1 MHALLIGTGGTGG
14 WPEDGCRCASCT
26 RAAASGLT
34 RRPARVLIDGTL
46 EFFPYRHIMTG
57 TGQPH
62 GAAHEVVQLPG
73 GFDITGPDGGRLLL
87 AAGPGQIPE
96 PGPDARPYDI
106 TLLDLLAGP
115 AQLGRLRA
123 AGLILAHTT
132 VAALCA
138 DHRISSEQELARRC
152 ELWRAAVCQDGQLV
166 TKPAPGVPEVIPAP
180 GTAAAGPHRT
190 LIIGGARSGKSTEAE
205 LRLAAEPSV
214 TYLAAGPWGAATSSA
229 ATTAAVTQA
238 AVSATAVSATAATQA
253 PVTQAAAATH
263 GLAAAGAAAV
273 KASDQPGGSAAR
285 VWTGPDGEPD
295 TEWAQRVARH
305 QARRPHWWRT
315 VESLDI
321 AGTLRQESGAVL
333 IDGIGTWLAAVM
345 EEVGM
350 WAGDAAGSGA
360 AAELLDA
367 RIDDLIDAW
376 RQTAAIVVA
385 VTDEVG
391 SGLVPPYPAGRVFRD
406 QLGWLNQRLAA
417 ESEVNLLVVAGRVT
431 ALSG

>member
-1 MHALLIGTGGTGG
+1 VHALLIGTGGTNG

-34 RRPARVLIDGTL
+34 RRPARVLVDGTL
-46 EFFPYRHIMTG
+46 EFIPYRPVMTG
-57 TGQPH
+57 TGLPG
-62 GAAHEVVQLPG
+62 GAAHHIVQLRG
-73 GFDITGPDGGRLLL
+73 GFDVTGPDGGRLLL

-96 PGPDARPYDI
+96 PAPDAAPYDI
-106 TLLDLLAGP
+106 ALLDLLADP

-123 AGLILAHTT
+123 TGQILGHTA
-132 VAALCA
+132 VAALYA

-152 ELWRAAVCQDGQLV
+152 ELWRAAVYEDGQLV
-166 TKPAPGVPEVIPAP
+166 TSLAPGVPQVIPAP

-205 LRLAAEPSV
+205 LRLAAEPAV
-214 TYLAAGPWGAATSSA
+214 TYLAAGPWAASPAAATA
-229 ATTAAVTQA
+229 
-238 AVSATAVSATAATQA
+238 
-253 PVTQAAAATH
+253 QAAATP
-263 GLAAAGAAAV
+263 AAAALATAGVVAG
-273 KASDQPGGSAAR
+273 KASDQPDGSPAR
-285 VWTGPDGEPD
+285 MWTGPDGEPD
-295 TEWAQRVARH
+295 IEWAQRVARH
-305 QARRPHWWRT
+305 QARRPPWWQT
-315 VESLDI
+315 IESLDI

-345 EEVGM
+345 EEAGM
-350 WAGDAAGSGA
+350 WAGDSPATGA
-360 AAELLDA
+360 SAEALGA
-367 RIDDLIDAW
+367 RIDDLIEAW

>member
-1 MHALLIGTGGTGG
+1 VHALLIGTGGTNG

-34 RRPARVLIDGTL
+34 RRPARVLVDGTL
-46 EFFPYRHIMTG
+46 EFIPYQQIMAG
-57 TGQPH
+57 TGQPR
-62 GAAHEVVQLPG
+62 GAGHQIVQLPG
-73 GFDITGPDGGRLLL
+73 GFDITSPDGGRLLL

-96 PGPDARPYDI
+96 PAPDARPYDI

-115 AQLGRLRA
+115 TQLGRLRA
-123 AGLILAHTT
+123 ARLILAHTA
-132 VAALCA
+132 VAALYA

-152 ELWRAAVCQDGQLV
+152 ELWRAAVCEDGQLV
-166 TKPAPGVPEVIPAP
+166 TSPAPGVPEVIPAP
-180 GTAAAGPHRT
+180 GTAAVGPNRT

-205 LRLAAEPSV
+205 LRLAAEPAV
-214 TYLAAGPWGAATSSA
+214 TYLAAGPWAATTPAAGAPAAAAQA
-229 ATTAAVTQA
+229 ATTAAA
-238 AVSATAVSATAATQA
+238 LATAGV
-253 PVTQAAAATH
+253 AAA
-263 GLAAAGAAAV
+263 
-273 KASDQPGGSAAR
+273 KASDRLDESPAR
-285 VWTGPDGEPD
+285 VWTGPDAEPD

-305 QARRPHWWRT
+305 RARRPPWWRT
-315 VESLDI
+315 IEGLDI
-321 AGTLRQESGAVL
+321 AGTLRRESGAVL

-345 EEVGM
+345 DEVGM
-350 WAGDAAGSGA
+350 WADDSPGPDAC
-360 AAELLDA
+360 AELLGA

-391 SGLVPPYPAGRVFRD
+391 SGLVPPYPAGRAFRD

-431 ALSG
+431 TL

>member
-46 EFFPYRHIMTG
+46 EFIPYRQIITG
-57 TGQPH
+57 TGQPG
-62 GAAHEVVQLPG
+62 GAAHHLVQLPG

-87 AAGPGQIPE
+87 AAGPGQVPE
-96 PGPDARPYDI
+96 PEPDAGPYDI

-115 AQLGRLRA
+115 AQLGGLRA
-123 AGLILAHTT
+123 AGLILPHTI
-132 VAALCA
+132 VAALYA
-138 DHRISSEQELARRC
+138 DHRISSEEELVRRC
-152 ELWRAAVCQDGQLV
+152 ELWRAAVCEDGQLV
-166 TKPAPGVPEVIPAP
+166 TIPAPGVPEVIPAP

-205 LRLAAEPSV
+205 LRLSAEPTV
-214 TYLAAGPWGAATSSA
+214 TYVAAGPWGTASSSA
-229 ATTAAVTQA
+229 AT
-238 AVSATAVSATAATQA
+238 
-253 PVTQAAAATH
+253 PAAAAQSATTPS
-263 GLAAAGAAAV
+263 AAATPALATASVAAV
-273 KASDQPGGSAAR
+273 KASDQPDGSPAR
-285 VWTGPDGEPD
+285 LWTGPDGEPD

-305 QARRPHWWRT
+305 QARRPAWWRT
-315 VESLDI
+315 IESLDI
-321 AGTLRQESGAVL
+321 AGTLRRESGAVL

-345 EEVGM
+345 DEVGM
-350 WAGDAAGSGA
+350 WAGDSPGAGAS
-360 AAELLDA
+360 AELLSA

>member
-46 EFFPYRHIMTG
+46 EFIPYRRIMPG
-57 TGQPH
+57 TGQPG
-62 GAAHEVVQLPG
+62 GAAHHVVQLPG

-96 PGPDARPYDI
+96 PEPDARPYDI

-115 AQLGRLRA
+115 AQLGSLRA
-123 AGLILAHTT
+123 AGLILPHTT
-132 VAALCA
+132 VAALYA

-166 TKPAPGVPEVIPAP
+166 TIPAPGVPEVIPAP

-205 LRLAAEPSV
+205 LRLSAEPAV
-214 TYLAAGPWGAATSSA
+214 TYLAAGPWGGTTPSA
-229 ATTAAVTQA
+229 AT
-238 AVSATAVSATAATQA
+238 
-253 PVTQAAAATH
+253 
-263 GLAAAGAAAV
+263 LAAASPALATAGVAAV
-273 KASDQPGGSAAR
+273 RASDQPDGSPAR

-295 TEWAQRVARH
+295 TEWAQRVASH
-305 QARRPHWWRT
+305 QARRPPWWRT
-315 VESLDI
+315 IESLDI

-345 EEVGM
+345 DEVGM
-350 WAGDAAGSGA
+350 WAADSPGAGAS
-360 AAELLDA
+360 AELLGA

>member
-1 MHALLIGTGGTGG
+1 VHALLIGTGGANG
-14 WPEDGCRCASCT
+14 WPEDGCRCASCV

-34 RRPARVLIDGTL
+34 RCPGRVLVDGAL
-46 EFFPYRHIMTG
+46 EFMPYRPISIG
-57 TGQPH
+57 TGQPG
-62 GAAHEVVQLPG
+62 GAAHHVVQLPG

-87 AAGPGQIPE
+87 AAGPGAIPE
-96 PGPDARPYDI
+96 PAADARPYDI
-106 TLLDLLAGP
+106 ALLDLLAGP

-123 AGLILAHTT
+123 AGLIRAHTA
-132 VAALCA
+132 VAALYA
-138 DHRISSEQELARRC
+138 DHRVGSEEELARRC
-152 ELWRAAVCQDGQLV
+152 GLWRAAVCQDGQLV
-166 TKPAPGVPEVIPAP
+166 TSLAPGVPAVIPAP
-180 GTAAAGPHRT
+180 GTAASGPYRT

-214 TYLAAGPWGAATSSA
+214 TYLAAGPWAA
-229 ATTAAVTQA
+229 
-238 AVSATAVSATAATQA
+238 AATQA
-253 PVTQAAAATH
+253 GAT
-263 GLAAAGAAAV
+263 LAAALATADITTA
-273 KASDQPGGSAAR
+273 KASEERGGSPAR

-305 QARRPHWWRT
+305 QARRPPWWRT

-321 AGTLRQESGAVL
+321 TGTLRRESGAVL

-345 EEVGM
+345 DEVGM
-350 WAGDAAGSGA
+350 WADDSPGA
-360 AAELLDA
+360 PAELLGA

-376 RQTAAIVVA
+376 RQTAATVVA

-391 SGLVPPYPAGRVFRD
+391 SGLVPPYPAGRAFRD

-431 ALSG
+431 TLSG

>member
-1 MHALLIGTGGTGG
+1 VHALLIGTGGTNG
-14 WPEDGCRCASCT
+14 WPEDGCRCASCM
-26 RAAASGLT
+26 RAAEGGLT
-34 RRPARVLIDGTL
+34 RRPARILIDGTL
-46 EFFPYRHIMTG
+46 EFVPYRQILTG
-57 TGQPH
+57 TGQPG
-62 GAAHEVVQLPG
+62 GAAHDIVQLPG

-87 AAGPGQIPE
+87 AAGPGQVPE
-96 PGPDARPYDI
+96 PSPDARPYDI

-123 AGLILAHTT
+123 AGLILGHTT
-132 VAALCA
+132 VAALYA

-152 ELWRAAVCQDGQLV
+152 ELWRAAVYQDGQLV
-166 TKPAPGVPEVIPAP
+166 TSMAPGVPEVIPAP
-180 GTAAAGPHRT
+180 ATAAAGPHRT

-214 TYLAAGPWGAATSSA
+214 TYLAAGPWAAATPPAATLAPAAQAAATPSA
-229 ATTAAVTQA
+229 ATTPAL
-238 AVSATAVSATAATQA
+238 ATAGV
-253 PVTQAAAATH
+253 
-263 GLAAAGAAAV
+263 AAV
-273 KASDQPGGSAAR
+273 KASDQPGGSPAR

-295 TEWAQRVARH
+295 NEWAQRVARH
-305 QARRPHWWRT
+305 QARRPPWWRT
-315 VESLDI
+315 IESLDI
-321 AGTLRQESGAVL
+321 ARTLRQESGAVL

-345 EEVGM
+345 DEGGM
-350 WAGDAAGSGA
+350 WAGDSPGAGASAG
-360 AAELLDA
+360 LLGD
-367 RIDDLIDAW
+367 RIDDLLDAW
-376 RQTAAIVVA
+376 RQTAATVVA

>member
-1 MHALLIGTGGTGG
+1 VHALLIGTGGTNG

-34 RRPARVLIDGTL
+34 RRPARVLIDGAL
-46 EFFPYRHIMTG
+46 EFIPYRRIMAG
-57 TGQPH
+57 TGQPG
-62 GAAHEVVQLPG
+62 GAAHHVVQLPG

-87 AAGPGQIPE
+87 AAGPGQVPE
-96 PGPDARPYDI
+96 PAPDAMPYDI

-123 AGLILAHTT
+123 AGLILGHTT
-132 VAALCA
+132 VAALYA

-152 ELWRAAVCQDGQLV
+152 DLWRAAVYQDGQLV
-166 TKPAPGVPEVIPAP
+166 TSLAPGMPDVIPAP
-180 GTAAAGPHRT
+180 ATAAAGPHRT

-205 LRLAAEPSV
+205 LRVAAEPAV
-214 TYLAAGPWGAATSSA
+214 TYLAAGPWGTASSPAATLPAAAQTAASSSA
-229 ATTAAVTQA
+229 ATPTAAAQTAASTSAATPALATAGVA
-238 AVSATAVSATAATQA
+238 AVN
-253 PVTQAAAATH
+253 
-263 GLAAAGAAAV
+263 
-273 KASDQPGGSAAR
+273 ASDQANGSPAR

-305 QARRPHWWRT
+305 QARRPPWWRT
-315 VESLDI
+315 IESLDI
-321 AGTLRQESGAVL
+321 ARTLRQESGAVL

-345 EEVGM
+345 DEVGM
-350 WAGDAAGSGA
+350 WAGDSPGAEA
-360 AAELLDA
+360 AAELLGA

-376 RQTAAIVVA
+376 RQTAATVVA